1 MPSHWRP
8 ARVASPAD
16 SLFPRKPSPISARE
30 ERWRLSGLSG
40 LDGLDGLDELYGL
53 YGSGRTGRIWG
64 VRVGCRSIDRLL
76 CSHSPGAAEH
86 APCLDRTCQIMGM
99 TRRSQHPMAPPH
111 PPCWVHLPSGCALRR
126 GLFHRSAMADG
137 RTGVGVAGA
146 EKEQIWSPFRGLAIL
161 G

>member
-1 MPSHWRP
+1 MIQFKCRRAFAPSHWRP
-8 ARVASPAD
+8 ARVAPPAD

-40 LDGLDGLDELYGL
+40 LSDLDGLYGGRL
-53 YGSGRTGRIWG
+53 GEYGACEWDAARSTASYVRIPRAGR
-64 VRVGCRSIDRLL
+64 
-76 CSHSPGAAEH
+76 
-86 APCLDRTCQIMGM
+86 APCLDRTCQITGM

-111 PPCWVHLPSGCALRR
+111 PPCWVHLPSGCALRC

-146 EKEQIWSPFRGLAIL
+146 EKEQI
-161 G
+161 

>member
-1 MPSHWRP
+1 MGWMGCMG
-8 ARVASPAD
+8 
-16 SLFPRKPSPISARE
+16 
-30 ERWRLSGLSG
+30 WGW
-40 LDGLDGLDELYGL
+40 
-53 YGSGRTGRIWG
+53 TGRIWG

-76 CSHSPGAAEH
+76 CSHPRAGR

-111 PPCWVHLPSGCALRR
+111 PPCWVQLPSGCALKC

-146 EKEQIWSPFRGLAIL
+146 EKEQIWSPFRELAIL